1 MREKVIEQALV
12 RAVLKHGGL
21 CLKFVSP
28 GYAGMPDRLILMPGG
43 KIAFVEVKA
52 PGEKPRPLQV
62 YMHAQLRILGFD
74 LYVID
79 CRQQIP
85 EVIYAVLSS

>member
-28 GYAGMPDRLILMPGG
+28 GYAGLPDRLILMPGG
-43 KIAFVEVKA
+43 RMAFVEVKA

-74 LYVID
+74 VYVID

-85 EVIYAVLSS
+85 EVLYGIQTS